1 MACHSF
7 WLVLLGPLGI
17 YLASTLP
24 VGNVRGVATG
34 LMLMATA
41 AVGGIAIWQVQV
53 WLPNFDDGQP
63 TYFVQRVLYVTATLV
78 EFPIFEV
85 LLLGF
90 GMMASTLVR
99 RRHTELQDAG
109 NQDNSDDEG
118 NLSPVEGDVLTN

>member
-1 MACHSF
+1 
-7 WLVLLGPLGI
+7 
-17 YLASTLP
+17 
-24 VGNVRGVATG
+24 
-34 LMLMATA
+34 MATA